1 MAFKDI
7 LKRLIE
13 EKGCTQKEFAKYI
26 GVRPNTVTDWLGK
39 KGTSPKVEYLYKM
52 TKFFNVSFD
61 YLFTGEDNFAK
72 LSTDE
77 EEMLSLYRQLPHN
90 DRLKQIGRLEN
101 IVETYAQENA
111 ISQHEEKNVG

>member
-7 LKRLIE
+7 LKLLIE
-13 EKGCTQKEFAKYI
+13 QKGCTQREFAEYV
-26 GVRPNTVTDWLGK
+26 GVRPNTVSDWLGK

-61 YLFTGEDNFAK
+61 YLFTGKESFSK

-77 EEMLSLYRQLPHN
+77 EEMLSLYRQLSH
-90 DRLKQIGRLEN
+90 DDKLKQIGRLEN
-101 IVETYAQENA
+101 IVETYAEEKAQ
-111 ISQHEEKNVG
+111 SQDKEKNVG